1 MKWILVAL
9 ILLCPSLALA
19 EPGCG
24 CGQPAQRYNIQVAPG
39 KVEVRLGFS
48 PVRRLFGGGNVL
60 VVKQGRPQVR
70 IVPAK

>member
-19 EPGCG
+19 EPG

-70 IVPAK
+70 FVPAQ